1 MKQILL
7 LIFLLQSGTLVAQQ
21 FDNSWILGYCGCGNN
36 PPIPND
42 EFGVYKA
49 TFDSTMM
56 SLGDLGNKA
65 INMFESNTSISDSIG
80 NLLFYSNGERIYNKN
95 HTTMANGQGLVTNG
109 DGYGYGRAQSS
120 IIIAN
125 PSSQKLYYVLHW
137 EKGNLSTGKVV
148 AKKLFLNVVDI
159 SENNGLGKV
168 ITKRKLVIEDTLVAG
183 KLNAVKHANGRDW
196 WVIIPEWNTNKYYR
210 VLVSNTDSLIVD
222 KLTFDAPI
230 ENGLGQ
236 SVFSPDGRT
245 FVLAND
251 VYTDQPSHIDVFD
264 FDRCTGV
271 LSNQRSGTYD
281 SIGFGAYVA
290 ISPDSRYMYLS
301 HVQFMM
307 QYDLTAPDIFS
318 SGKLVARHNEQLS
331 ATFPSYFGVAQAGR
345 DGRLYFAPLNGAFHM
360 HVMNYP
366 NRSADSCS
374 FVQDGIALQYYN
386 STIPTFPH
394 YRLGPIDGS
403 PCDTLG
409 FDNHPLCHWRWEQE
423 RLHLPLEATF
433 TDLTTYEPTF
443 WHWDFG
449 DGNASTERHPFHTYD
464 TAGVYTVC
472 LVVGN
477 ANSSDTLCRVLPL
490 GEVSSSEEV
499 EAQQRR
505 VSVSPNP
512 FTDHLTVFTP
522 DTERD
527 LRLQLFTAVGS
538 MVLDQAI
545 TSGVVRVETGNL
557 AAGAYFWRVLKGGRV
572 LRSAMVVKY

>member
-1 MKQILL
+1 MCLL
-7 LIFLLQSGTLVAQQ
+7 LSNATFAQQ
-21 FDNSWILGYCGCGNN
+21 FDNSWILGYCGCSNN

-65 INMFESNTSISDSIG
+65 INMFESNTSISDSSG

-95 HTTMANGQGLVTNG
+95 HTTMANGQGLVTNPN
-109 DGYGYGRAQSS
+109 GYGSRPQQTS
-120 IIIAN
+120 IIIPKPNDPEIYYLFHLQVN
-125 PSSQKLYYVLHW
+125 PLSNGEIVSRELF
-137 EKGNLSTGKVV
+137 LSTIDM
-148 AKKLFLNVVDI
+148 A
-159 SENNGLGKV
+159 ENNGLGKV
-168 ITKRKLVIEDTLVAG
+168 IVKREVVFADTLTYG
-183 KLNAVKHANGRDW
+183 KLNAIKHANGRDW
-196 WVIIPEWNTNKYYR
+196 WVIMPEWNTNKYYKI
-210 VLVSNTDSLIVD
+210 LVSDLDSMVVD
-222 KLTFDAPI
+222 KVAFDHPI

-236 SVFSPDGRT
+236 STFSPDGKT

-251 VYTDQPSHIDVFD
+251 VYTDQPSHIDIFD
-264 FDRCTGV
+264 FDRCSGL

-290 ISPDSRYMYLS
+290 ISPDSRYLYLS
-301 HVQFMM
+301 HLQFML
-307 QYDLTAPDIFS
+307 QYDLTASDIFS
-318 SGKLVARHNEQLS
+318 TEKLVAKHNNKVS
-331 ATFPSYFGVAQAGR
+331 ANSPSYFGVAQVGS
-345 DGRLYFAPLNGAFHM
+345 DGRLYFASINGAYHM
-360 HVMNYP
+360 HIMNYP
-366 NRSADSCS
+366 NRSADSCG
-374 FVQDGIALQYYN
+374 FVQDGIPMKFQN
-386 STIPTFPH
+386 HTIPTFPH

-423 RLHLPLEATF
+423 RLYLPLEVTF

-449 DGNASTERHPFHTYD
+449 DGNTSTERHPFHTYD

-505 VSVSPNP
+505 VSVTPNP

-522 DTERD
+522 ETERD
-527 LRLQLFTAVGS
+527 LRFQLFTAVGS
-538 MVLDQAI
+538 MVLNQAI
-545 TSGVVRVETGNL
+545 TGGVVRVETGNL
-557 AAGAYFWRVLKGGRV
+557 AAGAYFWRVLRGGRV
-572 LRSAMVVKY
+572 LRSEMIVR

>member
-42 EFGVYKA
+42 EFGVYKGV
-49 TFDSTMM
+49 FNNST
-56 SLGDLGNKA
+56 LELIDLGNKA
-65 INMFESNTSISDSIG
+65 VNMNESNTSISDSSG
-80 NLLFYSNGERIYNKN
+80 NLLFYCNGERVYNKN
-95 HTTMANGQGLVTNG
+95 HQTMANGQGLVTNG
-109 DGYGYGRAQSS
+109 DGFGYRVSETSLILPHVNNFYLLFHIQRFQLGDGS
-120 IIIAN
+120 
-125 PSSQKLYYVLHW
+125 L
-137 EKGNLSTGKVV
+137 V
-148 AKKLFLNVVDI
+148 AKPLFLNKIDMN
-159 SENNGLGKV
+159 ENNGLGKV
-168 ITKRKLVIEDTLVAG
+168 VEKRVLIIDDTLAYN
-183 KLNAVKHANGRDW
+183 KMNAVKHANGRDW
-196 WVIIPEWNTNKYYR
+196 WVIIPEHNTNQYYR
-210 VLVSNTDSLIVD
+210 LLVSETESIVVD
-222 KLTFDAPI
+222 KLEFETPI

-236 SVFSPDGRT
+236 TVFSPNGNT
-245 FVLAND
+245 FVIASD
-251 VYTDQPSHIDVFD
+251 VYLSQPSHINIFD
-264 FDRCTGV
+264 FDRCSGL
-271 LSNQRSGTYD
+271 LSNQRTGTYD

-290 ISPDSRYMYLS
+290 ISPNSRYLYLS
-301 HVQFMM
+301 HQQFLV
-307 QYDLTAPDIFS
+307 QYDLYAPDIFATEQ
-318 SGKLVARHNEQLS
+318 LIARHNEKLSGIYPSYWSRAQLGPDGRIYLGTRG
-331 ATFPSYFGVAQAGR
+331 ATFV
-345 DGRLYFAPLNGAFHM
+345 M
-360 HVMNYP
+360 HTINYP
-366 NRSADSCS
+366 DRGGDSCR
-374 FVQDGIALQYYN
+374 FVQDAVPLQFYN
-386 STIPTFPH
+386 LTIPTFPH

-409 FDNHPLCHWRWEQE
+409 IDNHPLCHWRWEQKQ
-423 RLHLPLEATF
+423 LHLPLEVTF

-449 DGNASTERHPFHTYD
+449 DGNTSTERHPFYTYD

-527 LRLQLFTAVGS
+527 LRFQLFTAVGS

-557 AAGAYFWRVLKGGRV
+557 AAGAYFWRVQKGGRV